1 MQVQP
6 RDRRAKGKT
15 GHLTTVATPMKV
27 RKAVI
32 PVAGLGTRFLPATK
46 TVPKELLPIVD
57 VPSIQY
63 VVQEAVDAGI
73 QEIIFVTGRGKD
85 GIEDHFDEAPELEQI
100 LAERGQTEMVA
111 MLRRIA
117 EMTEV
122 VSVRQKKPLGLGH
135 AVLCARDL
143 VGNEPFAVML
153 ADDLIDSEVP
163 CIRQLLEIFEE
174 KKESVIALMKVPE
187 EEVHRY
193 GVIRGKEV
201 NKGLYQVE
209 ATVEKPPAREAPSRM
224 AIIGRYIL
232 RPEIFAILENLPAG
246 KGGEIQLTDGLSQLV
261 QDRKVFGC
269 EFQGE
274 RYDIGDKLGFVRATV
289 AYALKRSDL
298 RDRVVEY
305 LRTTIS

>member
-1 MQVQP
+1 
-6 RDRRAKGKT
+6 
-15 GHLTTVATPMKV
+15 MKL

-57 VPSIQY
+57 IPSIQY

-85 GIEDHFDEAPELEQI
+85 GIEDHFDEAPELDQV
-100 LAERGQTEMVA
+100 LAERGQTHTVA

-143 VGNEPFAVML
+143 VGDEPFAVML
-153 ADDLIDSEVP
+153 ADDLIDSEIP
-163 CIRQLLEIFEE
+163 CIRQLLNIFEE
-174 KKESVIALMKVPE
+174 KNESVIALMAVPPD
-187 EEVHRY
+187 EVHQY
-193 GVIRGKEV
+193 GVI
-201 NKGLYQVE
+201 KGQVIEERLFRVE
-209 ATVEKPPAREAPSRM
+209 ATVEKPPAHEAPSRM

-232 RPEIFAILENLPAG
+232 RPEIFSILSNLPPG
-246 KGGEIQLTDGLSQLV
+246 RGGEIQLTDGLSQLV
-261 QDRKVFGC
+261 KERKVFGC
-269 EFQGE
+269 EFAGD
-274 RYDIGDKLGFVRATV
+274 RYDIGDKFGFVRATV
-289 AYALKRSDL
+289 AYALKRPDLKDKVIEYIKAVVSD
-298 RDRVVEY
+298 
-305 LRTTIS
+305 

>member
-1 MQVQP
+1 
-6 RDRRAKGKT
+6 
-15 GHLTTVATPMKV
+15 MKL

-57 VPSIQY
+57 IPSIQY

-73 QEIIFVTGRGKD
+73 EEIIFVTGRGKD
-85 GIEDHFDEAPELEQI
+85 GIEDHFDEAPELEQV
-100 LAERGQTEMVA
+100 LADRGQKEMVK

-153 ADDLIDSEVP
+153 ADDLIDSDIP
-163 CIRQLLEIFEE
+163 CIRQLLEIFQETT
-174 KKESVIALMKVPE
+174 ESVVALMEVPE
-187 EEVHRY
+187 SEVHQY
-193 GVIRGKEV
+193 GVIKGTNLRQ
-201 NKGLYQVE
+201 GLYQVE
-209 ATVEKPPAREAPSRM
+209 ATIEKPPAAEAPSRM
-224 AIIGRYIL
+224 AIIGRYVL
-232 RPEIFAILENLPAG
+232 RPEIFAILQNLPPG

-261 QDRKVFGC
+261 RERKVYGC
-269 EFQGE
+269 EFLGD
-274 RYDIGDKLGFVRATV
+274 RYDIGDKFGFVRATV
-289 AYALKRSDL
+289 AYALKRPDL
-298 RDRVVEY
+298 KDKVLEY
-305 LRTTIS
+305 LKATAS

>member
-1 MQVQP
+1 
-6 RDRRAKGKT
+6 
-15 GHLTTVATPMKV
+15 MKL

-57 VPSIQY
+57 IPSIQY

-85 GIEDHFDEAPELEQI
+85 GIEDHFDEAPELDLV
-100 LAERGQTEMVA
+100 LAERGQTQTVA

-143 VGNEPFAVML
+143 VGDEPFAVML
-153 ADDLIDSEVP
+153 ADDLIDNETP
-163 CIRQLLEIFEE
+163 CIRQLLKIFEE
-174 KKESVIALMKVPE
+174 KNESVIALMAVPQE
-187 EEVHRY
+187 DVHQY
-193 GVIRGKEV
+193 GVIKGRKIKER
-201 NKGLYQVE
+201 LFQVE
-209 ATVEKPPAREAPSRM
+209 AMVEKPPVHEAPSRM

-232 RPEIFAILENLPAG
+232 RPEIFSILANLPPG

-261 QDRKVFGC
+261 KERKVFGC
-269 EFQGE
+269 EFEGD
-274 RYDIGDKLGFVRATV
+274 RYDIGDKFGFVRATV
-289 AYALKRSDL
+289 AYALKRPDL
-298 RDRVVEY
+298 KDKVLEY
-305 LRTTIS
+305 LKATIS